1 MNPHW
6 TSYTISPDATH
17 HLAAGRPA
25 YPARFWEVLKF
36 HAPGLAPVLDDSGAY
51 HISPSGAA
59 AYSARFVRTFG
70 FYDGRAAVSSQDGWL
85 HVLPDGRAL
94 YDARFAWAGNFQG
107 GLCPVRDRDGGYFHV
122 RADGRA
128 AYAARHAY
136 AGDFRDGFAVIQDAD
151 GLHTH
156 IDANGV
162 PIHGRRFLDLDVFH
176 KGFARARDADGW
188 HHVDAA
194 GEPLYA
200 ARFAQVEPFYNGQ
213 ARVEDFDGALSIIG
227 ENGERITSL
236 RKPLRSPLERLSGEM
251 VGLWRTQT
259 IRAAVELGVFER
271 LPSTA
276 RDLERD
282 LGLAQSV
289 GARLARALA
298 ELGLIERDAAARGV
312 WRATPLGAHLRRSHP
327 LSLADA
333 AAHWGRESY
342 AAWGEIIHALRE
354 GRSGFGKI
362 YGENFFAWLER
373 DPESLRAYHAAMSA
387 YARHDYAAIAD
398 AIDFRAHRSVLDAGG
413 GMGELSFALLRSCPR
428 LTATVMDRPEV
439 IAAASASVPADIAA
453 RCRFAAGDIFAEWSA
468 DAASSADAIILARV
482 LHDWNDRDALKILR
496 NARQAMRPDA
506 ALYIIEMALDEESP
520 AGGMLDLHMLT
531 MTEGAERTPSQF
543 RRLLTEAGFAMVD
556 VAPTA
561 SVSSVIRAAAV

>member
-6 TSYTISPDATH
+6 TTYSISPDATH
-17 HLAAGRPA
+17 HLAGGRPA

-36 HAPGLAPVLDDSGAY
+36 HAPGLAPVLDESGAY

-94 YDARFAWAGNFQG
+94 YDARFAWAGNFQD
-107 GLCPVRDRDGGYFHV
+107 GLCPVRDMDGGYFHM
-122 RADGRA
+122 RADGQA

-136 AGDFRDGFAVIQDAD
+136 AGDFRDGFAVVQDAD
-151 GLHTH
+151 GMHTH
-156 IDANGV
+156 IDASGV
-162 PIHGRRFLDLDVFH
+162 PLHGRRFLDLDVFH
-176 KGFARARDADGW
+176 KGNARARDADGW

-213 ARVEDFDGALSIIG
+213 ARVEDFDGSLSVIC
-227 ENGERITSL
+227 ENGERIASL

-271 LPSTA
+271 LPSSA
-276 RDLERD
+276 RELERD

-289 GARLARALA
+289 GERLALALA
-298 ELGLIERDAAARGV
+298 EMGLVERDAARGV

-354 GRSGFGKI
+354 GRSGFEKI
-362 YGENFFAWLER
+362 YGANFFAWLAR

-387 YARHDYAAIAD
+387 YARHDYASIAESV
-398 AIDFRAHRSVLDAGG
+398 DFGAHRSVLDAGG
-413 GMGELSFALLRSCPR
+413 GAGELSFAILRACPW

-439 IAAASASVPADIAA
+439 IAAASAPADLAD
-453 RCRFAAGDIFAEWSA
+453 RCRFIAGDLFAEWSA
-468 DAASSADAIILARV
+468 TDADAIILARV

-496 NARQAMRPDA
+496 RARQAMRPDST
-506 ALYIIEMALDEESP
+506 LYIVEMILDEDSHS
-520 AGGMLDLHMLT
+520 GGLLDLHMLT

-543 RRLLTEAGFAMVD
+543 RRLLSQAGFEMMDA
-556 VAPTA
+556 APTS
-561 SVSSVIRAAAV
+561 SVSSVVRAAAV

>member
-6 TSYTISPDATH
+6 TTYSVSPDATH
-17 HLAAGRPA
+17 HLAGGRPA
-25 YPARFWEVLKF
+25 YSARFWEVLKF
-36 HAPGLAPVLDDSGAY
+36 HAPGLAPVLDSSGAY
-51 HISPSGAA
+51 HISPSGEA

-85 HVLPDGRAL
+85 HILPDGRAL
-94 YDARFAWAGNFQG
+94 YDERFAWAGNFQD
-107 GLCPVRDRDGGYFHV
+107 GLCPVRDGDGGYFHI

-128 AYAARHAY
+128 TYSERYAY
-136 AGDFRDGFAVIQDAD
+136 AGDFRDGIAAVQDAD

-162 PIHGRRFLDLDVFH
+162 PLHGRRFPDLDVFH

-213 ARVEDFDGALSIIG
+213 ARVEDFDGSLSVIG
-227 ENGERITSL
+227 EDGERITPL

-271 LPSTA
+271 LPASA
-276 RDLERD
+276 AEMERD
-282 LGLAQSV
+282 LGLAKSV
-289 GARLARALA
+289 GERLARALA
-298 ELGLIERDAAARGV
+298 ELGLVERDAAARGV

-342 AAWGEIIHALRE
+342 AAWGEIIHALRS
-354 GRSGFGKI
+354 GRSGFEKI
-362 YGENFFAWLER
+362 YGENFFDRLGR
-373 DPESLRAYHAAMSA
+373 DPENLRAYHAAMSA
-387 YARHDYAAIAD
+387 YARHDYADIAD
-398 AIDFRAHRSVLDAGG
+398 SVDFRAHRSVLDAGG
-413 GMGELSFALLRSCPR
+413 GSGELSFALLRSCPW

-439 IAAASASVPADIAA
+439 IAAASAPADVAD
-453 RCRFAAGDIFAEWSA
+453 RCRFVAGDLFGEWSA
-468 DAASSADAIILARV
+468 AGADAVILARV
-482 LHDWNDRDALKILR
+482 LHDWNDRDALRILR
-496 NARQAMRPDA
+496 RARQAMRPDST
-506 ALYIIEMALDEESP
+506 LYIVEMIPDEDSP
-520 AGGMLDLHMLT
+520 SGGMLDLHMLT
-531 MTEGAERTPSQF
+531 MTAGAERGAA
-543 RRLLTEAGFAMVD
+543 RYRDLLAQAGLKMTGA
-556 VAPTA
+556 AATA
-561 SVSSVIRAAAV
+561 SVSSVLSARVGG